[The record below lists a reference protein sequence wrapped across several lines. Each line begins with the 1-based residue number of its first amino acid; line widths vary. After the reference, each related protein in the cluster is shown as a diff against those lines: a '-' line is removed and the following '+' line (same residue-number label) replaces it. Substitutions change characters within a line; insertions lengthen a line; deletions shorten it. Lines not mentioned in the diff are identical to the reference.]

1 MRKDWHSYFMDIAE
15 MVSKRSTCDRKKVG
29 ALIVKGK
36 NILATGYN
44 GSIAGL
50 EHCDDIGHD
59 MVAGHCVRTIHA
71 EQNAIVQAAKR
82 GIMIDG
88 ADVYVNTYPCWNCF
102 KLLANSGIK
111 KIFYKDAYNID
122 PKIPEAARKLNI
134 EITEILDK

>member
-15 MVSKRSTCDRKKVG
+15 MVSTRSTCDRKEVG
-29 ALIVKGK
+29 AVIVKGK

-50 EHCDDIGHD
+50 EHCDEVGHD

-71 EQNAIVQAAKR
+71 EQNAIVQAAKH

-88 ADVYVNTYPCWNCF
+88 ADIYVNTYPCWNRF

-111 KIFYKDAYNID
+111 KIFFKDAYNID

-134 EITEILDK
+134 EITEIDGK